1 MRPVRSL
8 RRQLG
13 FLYLTTG
20 GNGTG
25 KTLFTLHDVRKLQLE
40 TGRPVYF
47 WGFDAKQPLLDFG
60 WQPFE
65 PERWQDLPDGSLCI
79 VDECQRVLPV
89 RGTGKPPDWVQAIAE
104 VHRKRGFDFF
114 FITQHPLN
122 FDAFVRRLIAS
133 PGWHR
138 HFKASTM
145 GDSSNELKWSAVKD
159 NPQVANSSAMGE
171 VTSRPFP
178 REVYGWYT
186 SASLHTAKKRVPLK
200 VWGAIVGVIAAFGM
214 IGFAVWHFL
223 GYTGAAAKSKPGPN
237 AGATLAK
244 AFAPDA
250 APMPGRSERAPLTTA
265 EYLQQRK
272 PRLPDFPHT
281 APAYDDSTRPTV
293 APYPAACVA
302 MGSRCD
308 CYTQQGTYL
317 RTSADVCLQ
326 IVKYGFF
333 VDWQQPAPQSVDHRR
348 RELDQPRRDAPSPA
362 QPPVVINMPAQAH
375 PVPQPGAIWSQ
386 GLAARNS
393 EVRSELGR

>member
-1 MRPVRSL
+1 MRQLRSL

-25 KTLFTLHDVRKLQLE
+25 KTLFTLYDVRKLQLE

-47 WGFDAKQPLLDFG
+47 SGFEAKQPLLDFG

-65 PERWQDLPDGSLCI
+65 PERWQDLPDGSICV
-79 VDECQRVLPV
+79 VDECQNAMPV
-89 RGTGKPPDWVQAIAE
+89 RGTGKPPEWIAAIAE

-114 FITQHPLN
+114 LITQHPLN
-122 FDAFVRRLIAS
+122 FDSFVRRLVAA

-145 GDSSNELKWSAVKD
+145 GDSSNELKWSSVKD

-178 REVYGWYT
+178 REVYDWYA
-186 SASLHTAKKRVPLK
+186 SASLHTARKRIPLK
-200 VWGAIVGVIAAFGM
+200 VWGAIAGVIAAFAM

-223 GYTGAAAKSKPGPN
+223 GYTGVAAKSKPEPGTS
-237 AGATLAK
+237 AGAAVAK
-244 AFAPDA
+244 AFTPDA
-250 APMPGRSERAPLTTA
+250 APAGGKAERAPLTTA

-281 APAYDDSTRPTV
+281 APVYDETTRPTV
-293 APYPAACVA
+293 APYPAACVR
-302 MGSRCD
+302 MGERCE
-308 CYTQQGTYL
+308 CYTQQATVMQVTY
-317 RTSADVCLQ
+317 DVCAQ
-326 IVKYGFF
+326 IVKRGFF
-333 VDWQQPAPQSVDHRR
+333 VDWQQPQPPQQPAPR
-348 RELDQPRRDAPSPA
+348 PAPAAPAPAAAPAPVINVHVPPAPA
-362 QPPVVINMPAQAH
+362 QQ
-375 PVPQPGAIWSQ
+375 PQLGDGWSQ
-386 GLAARNS
+386 GLAARNA
-393 EVRSELGR
+393 EVRSVLGR